1 MHIPTFVA
9 ILYLSV
15 LVLVV
20 LDQLDV
26 LVAVLSSMYVLQVI
40 EWKSPVRAR
49 VFPTSHCFG
58 SRSLPR
64 IFFQLAACEVL
75 LEASVTETQDDSHT
89 VCRISWRTVLPNQ
102 TTRITRSSSIPTTLT
117 GTGTMTLITQPSRM
131 IVARRAVLAVVAS
144 TIGKDV
150 LQPPTIKISVRS
162 RVPEMRETAPYGR
175 SLLIHFLPLSFS
187 LD

>member
-26 LVAVLSSMYVLQVI
+26 LVAVLSSMYVLI
-40 EWKSPVRAR
+40 NWKSPVRAR

-64 IFFQLAACEVL
+64 IFLQLAACEVL

-89 VCRISWRTVLPNQ
+89 VCRISWCTVLPNQ